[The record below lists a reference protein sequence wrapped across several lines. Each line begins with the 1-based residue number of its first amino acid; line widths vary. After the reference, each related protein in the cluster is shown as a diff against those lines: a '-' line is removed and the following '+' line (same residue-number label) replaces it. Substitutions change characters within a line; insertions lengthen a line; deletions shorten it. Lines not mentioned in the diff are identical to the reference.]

1 MTLPTPN
8 IGTPAIYDSG
18 HMGGTDRAGPG
29 RVRRGRCHPARARAG
44 TRAASPSLLLRYGR
58 FMQLRRWRS
67 SIVQHIADPRRSS
80 ESRHSFLPSFHLR
93 ALRTYWTSAFLEVF
107 FITLFR
113 PFRRQEYS
121 ERPWQMRSA
130 SFPMLL
136 ACCHK
141 WTKANLK

>member
-1 MTLPTPN
+1 MIVVTWAGRT
-8 IGTPAIYDSG
+8 
-18 HMGGTDRAGPG
+18 GPG

-58 FMQLRRWRS
+58 FMQRRRWRS
-67 SIVQHIADPRRSS
+67 SIVQHIADHRRSS
-80 ESRHSFLPSFHLR
+80 ESRHCFLPSFHLR
-93 ALRTYWTSAFLEVF
+93 ALRTYWTPAFLEVF
-107 FITLFR
+107 CITLFR

-121 ERPWQMRSA
+121 ERPRQMRPA

-141 WTKANLK
+141 